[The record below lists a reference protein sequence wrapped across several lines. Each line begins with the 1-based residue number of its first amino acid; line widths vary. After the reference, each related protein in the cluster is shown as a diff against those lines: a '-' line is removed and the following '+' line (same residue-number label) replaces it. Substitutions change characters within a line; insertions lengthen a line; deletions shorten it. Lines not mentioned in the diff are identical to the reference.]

1 MKILNYPSSGS
12 YQSLTFSRNRN
23 GQYVRT
29 RAIPVNPS
37 TSFQQAVR
45 ARLTTAAQD
54 WRELT
59 ALQREGWA
67 TLGEQIT
74 RTDSLGQGYT
84 LTGFQAYVL
93 INNNRL
99 AAAEVKV
106 SDAPAHLPP
115 DPILS
120 VTATITAATYS
131 VAWTPTPLLAG
142 EKLFCSCSPQ
152 RSAGRN
158 FEGDYRLILVSAA
171 AAASPLVVFTAYTAR
186 MGTPLLG
193 NKIFTSVQ
201 RYLNG
206 FLSTPISTS
215 TIVV

>member
-37 TSFQQAVR
+37 TAFQQAVR
-45 ARLTTAAQD
+45 ARLSTGAQD

-59 ALQREGWA
+59 SLQREGWA

-84 LTGFQAYVL
+84 LTGFQAFVL
-93 INNNRL
+93 INNNR
-99 AAAEVKV
+99 AAAGDVRV
-106 SDAPAHLPP
+106 TDAPAHLPP

-120 VTATITAATYS
+120 ITPTITAATYS

-142 EKLFCSCSPQ
+142 EKLFVSCSPQ

-171 AAASPLVVFTAYTAR
+171 AGASPLVVFTAYQSR
-186 MGTPLLG
+186 MGTPVVG
-193 NKIFTSVQ
+193 NRIFTSAQ

-215 TIVV
+215 TVVV

>member
-37 TSFQQAVR
+37 TTFQLAVR
-45 ARLTTAAQD
+45 SRLTTAAQD

-131 VAWTPTPLLAG
+131 VAWTPTPLAAG

-158 FEGDYRLILVSAA
+158 FEGDYRLILVSPA

-186 MGTPLLG
+186 MGTPLIG

-206 FLSTPISTS
+206 FLSTPIATS
-215 TIVV
+215 TVVV

>member
-37 TSFQQAVR
+37 SSFQQAVR
-45 ARLTTAAQD
+45 ARLSTAAQD

-74 RTDSLGQGYT
+74 RTDSLGQGYN

-142 EKLFCSCSPQ
+142 EKLFASCSPQ

-171 AAASPLVVFTAYTAR
+171 AAASPLVVFSAYTAR
-186 MGTPLLG
+186 MGTPVLG

-206 FLSTPISTS
+206 FLSAPISTS

>member
-37 TSFQQAVR
+37 TTFQQAVR

-99 AAAEVKV
+99 AAAEAKV

-171 AAASPLVVFTAYTAR
+171 AAASPLVVFTAFTAR
-186 MGTPLLG
+186 MGTPLVG

>member
-37 TSFQQAVR
+37 SAFQQAVR
-45 ARLTTAAQD
+45 ARLSTAAQD

-74 RTDSLGQGYT
+74 RTDSLGQGYN

-99 AAAEVKV
+99 AAGDVKV

-142 EKLFCSCSPQ
+142 EKLFASCSPQ
-152 RSAGRN
+152 RSAGRT

-171 AAASPLVVFTAYTAR
+171 AAASPLVVFSAYTAR
-186 MGTPLLG
+186 MGVPVLG

-206 FLSTPISTS
+206 FLSAPISTS

>member
-37 TSFQQAVR
+37 STFQQAVR

-99 AAAEVKV
+99 AAADVKV

-120 VTATITAATYS
+120 VTATITAASYS
-131 VAWTPTPLLAG
+131 IAYTPTPLGAG
-142 EKLFCSCSPQ
+142 EKLFASCSPQ

-171 AAASPLVVFTAYTAR
+171 AAASPLVVFAAYTTR
-186 MGTPLLG
+186 MGIPLVG